1 MREKKIL
8 TKGKIALVSGSNRGI
23 GKAIVQELLEN
34 GAKKVYAGARNVST
48 LDELKEKYGERLVP
62 IELDVTNDDS
72 IANAAKIATDVEIL
86 VNNAGIFAI
95 GSFLGGNLL
104 ESLKTNL
111 EVNVWGLVKLTN
123 AFLEILRKQESAA
136 IISISS
142 VAGLA
147 NMPMA
152 LTYSVSKAA
161 VHSVVQGLRGELK
174 NSNILVTGVYP
185 GPIDT
190 DMAKGVEM
198 EKDSP
203 ENVARDI
210 IRGIAEGKEDI
221 FPDVMSKQIGQG
233 YAGSPKAVEEQ
244 FANFV

>member
-1 MREKKIL
+1 
-8 TKGKIALVSGSNRGI
+8 
-23 GKAIVQELLEN
+23 
-34 GAKKVYAGARNVST
+34 
-48 LDELKEKYGERLVP
+48 
-62 IELDVTNDDS
+62 
-72 IANAAKIATDVEIL
+72 
-86 VNNAGIFAI
+86 
-95 GSFLGGNLL
+95 
-104 ESLKTNL
+104 
-111 EVNVWGLVKLTN
+111 
-123 AFLEILRKQESAA
+123 
-136 IISISS
+136 
-142 VAGLA
+142 
-147 NMPMA
+147 MPMA

-233 YAGSPKAVEEQ
+233 YSGSPKAIEEQ